1 MSASNPATLPIH
13 PPHKAFSPA
22 RILAI
27 GANTLLELVR
37 LKVFY
42 FLLIFGLV
50 LIGSSIFMINFS
62 FQEQFQMLKDISLGA
77 MSIFTWLL
85 AVLATAM
92 LLPKDI
98 EDRTL
103 YTILA
108 KPVPRFE
115 YLIGKLLG
123 VLALVLISTLV
134 MAGLFAVVL
143 YARQEIV
150 IAESLAQAGREATP
164 EQVQEIVRGIKA
176 STFTWSLVPA
186 IIAVYLKAA
195 LCASLTLLI
204 STFASSWIFT
214 IVTSVAV
221 YFIGN
226 IQSIARDYWLAE
238 NGGTALTKVFL
249 ALVSLLFP
257 DLQLFNL
264 VDDIVAGN
272 AIATGIFLKTAGL
285 GCVYVVVYLFLAY
298 FVFAKKEL

>member
-1 MSASNPATLPIH
+1 METRHQFFSAS
-13 PPHKAFSPA
+13 
-22 RILAI
+22 RVRAI
-27 GANTLLELVR
+27 ASNTLLELIR

-42 FLLIFGLV
+42 FLLLFALL
-50 LIGSSIFMINFS
+50 LIGSSVFMVSFT
-62 FQEQFQMLKDISLGA
+62 FQEQFQVLKDISFGA

-92 LLPKDI
+92 MLPKDI

-115 YLIGKLLG
+115 YLLGKLFG
-123 VLALVLISTLV
+123 VLILLLISTLLMSAV
-134 MAGLFAVVL
+134 FALAL
-143 YARQEIV
+143 YARQQTV
-150 IAESLAQAGREATP
+150 IAQVMSGANKAPP
-164 EQVQEIVRGIKA
+164 EQVQEVIRGIKA
-176 STFTWSLVPA
+176 GTFSASLVAGIVA
-186 IIAVYLKAA
+186 IYLKAA
-195 LCASLTLLI
+195 LCAALTLFL

-214 IVTSVAV
+214 IIVSVV
-221 YFIGN
+221 IYLIGHV
-226 IQSIARDYWLAE
+226 QGTAREYWLAS
-238 NGGTALTKVFL
+238 NSPSIVTKSFL

-272 AIATGIFLKTAGL
+272 AIHMILFWKMVAL
-285 GCVYVVVYLFLAY
+285 GMIYICVYLLASY